1 MDGDVIT
8 ISFDDICVDAELGTS
23 ATAAKILEALPFEG
37 TVNTWGQE
45 IYFTIPVTV
54 QQGPDARAEVDIG
67 EIAFWPMG
75 RAFCIFFGPTPVSRD
90 EKPRAYSPQTA
101 HESASAANRA
111 DKSAGRF
118 THSEALEKPATD
130 ASKTPVMAILIPFIR
145 FTDAE

>member
-1 MDGDVIT
+1 MDGNVIN

-90 EKPRAYSPQTA
+90 EKPRAYSPVNVFGRLLGDATVLKGI
-101 HESASAANRA
+101 ANGAR
-111 DKSAGRF
+111 
-118 THSEALEKPATD
+118 
-130 ASKTPVMAILIPFIR
+130 IR
-145 FTDAE
+145 VSHKQS